1 MNFKK
6 YELIKEIGSGTF
18 GRVWMAKDFDS
29 NEFVAIKRRPK
40 WQNIVRYVLKS
51 LFLLINHYFISREV
65 EAMEAVKGE
74 RGIVQIKGCFYSLTP
89 GGIIMQNIVMPLMT
103 KSLGVFIR
111 ENRALRKQNSSHRI
125 SPELVKSLSF
135 QIVNG
140 LAALHSSG
148 YTHRDF
154 KPDNI
159 LLMDMDDSERK
170 FPTINICDLGSSKKL
185 LNNSIHMPYVVSRFY
200 RAPELLLGS
209 CDYNEKIDIWGCIL
223 AELLA
228 LDPIFVGKYMI
239 NKIVLKV
246 NFLGRCPDKYRDNK
260 VNYNKQGVDEPF
272 QILKIIEVL
281 GNPNSNDIELFKKTV
296 PKSINKVLDECFL
309 ASEVSS
315 ISWLELFEGFFT
327 EEEKLLV
334 EIISNC
340 IQWNPTKRPSV
351 S

>member
-1 MNFKK
+1 MDFKK

-40 WQNIVRYVLKS
+40 WQNIV
-51 LFLLINHYFISREV
+51 SREV

-125 SPELVKSLSF
+125 SPELVKNLSF

-159 LLMDMDDSERK
+159 LLMDTDDSERK

-209 CDYNEKIDIWGCIL
+209 CDYNEKIDIWALGCIL

-228 LDPIFVGKYMI
+228 LDPIFV
-239 NKIVLKV
+239 
-246 NFLGRCPDKYRDNK
+246 GRCPDKYRDNK

-281 GNPNSNDIELFKKTV
+281 GSPNSNDIELIKKTV
-296 PKSINKVLDECFL
+296 PKSIIKVLDECL
-309 ASEVSS
+309 LKSEVSS
-315 ISWLELFEGFFT
+315 ISWLEIFEGFFT
-327 EEEKLLV
+327 DGERLLV

-340 IQWNPTKRPSV
+340 IQWNPTKRPSAIEILK
-351 S
+351 SKYFEN